1 MPSERATAP
10 VNSRPVLRPLLLA
23 LLLAASAQA
32 QADLFGVVADAETAG
47 PIVGATV
54 ALVDAA
60 GAARGQATG
69 TEGQFVFRGLRPGR
83 YLVRVSAVG
92 YAASAD
98 TLVLADGERRDLA
111 VALAPATAA
120 LGGVEVEAAPAQA
133 LREAGLTRLRPA
145 DLAAL
150 PTGDPGGDLAAGL
163 LVAPGLSTVGD
174 RGGQLS
180 VRGGTPTQNLVL
192 IDGIPLFQPFHL
204 LGGYSAL
211 PAGVV
216 RSADVYTGGWPARF
230 GGRIA
235 SVVDVTGRTGHK
247 RRVGGAVTASP
258 VLVGA
263 ELEVPV
269 VPGDVSLLASAR
281 QSVVERSGEVLGVD
295 LPYRFSDAFAK
306 AHARLDATS
315 TLQATALLSADD
327 GDVGINGNR
336 ITTRTEAAGGRFFS
350 ISSAFAAAIDISAYA
365 SRFTTTFEPVGSPRR
380 EAEAQTYGG
389 RFGYVYYLGP
399 HTIRTG
405 IQTSS
410 YLFRYAFRPGA
421 EARQNT
427 SEGSV
432 FVDADLALGG
442 GVRVEPGLR
451 VQTFPAQAR
460 TTSVEPRALVS
471 WAVGRHV
478 VRAAAGVYRQE
489 IVGLQD
495 QRDVGDVFTAWTTTQ
510 AGLPVPTAVHVL
522 AGWEGVV
529 GPLRLGVEGYAKAL
543 SGQTILLDGRLLST
557 NGDARGVELTAAVR
571 LPGVRLDARY
581 GAQSLAYRDAE
592 RTYRPPF
599 HRPHRLA
606 VDGRVERGPFALA
619 VAVQLTS
626 GRPYTQVVGAFL
638 DLDEDLR
645 RGVPIETALG
655 EPTVLLAPEPYGA
668 RTPPYAR
675 LDVSAEWA
683 LRIPGARAVVQAAVL
698 NATDRAN
705 VFYYDALRAE
715 RVDQLP
721 LLPTL
726 GLRVEVE

>member
-1 MPSERATAP
+1 MTRLLFVALVLVAGPTA
-10 VNSRPVLRPLLLA
+10 R
-23 LLLAASAQA
+23 A

-54 ALVDAA
+54 ALVDTA
-60 GAARGQATG
+60 GTVRGQAAG
-69 TEGQFVFRGLRPGR
+69 TEGQFVFRGLAPGR

-92 YAASAD
+92 YAASSD
-98 TLVLADGERRDLA
+98 TLALAEGERRDLA
-111 VALAPATAA
+111 VALAPVTAA
-120 LGGVEVEAAPAQA
+120 LGGVDVEAAPAETV
-133 LREAGLTRLRPA
+133 REAGLARLRPA

-150 PTGDPGGDLAAGL
+150 PTADPGGDLAAGL
-163 LVAPGLSTVGD
+163 LAQPGVSTVGD

-247 RRVGGAVTASP
+247 RRVGGAATASP

-263 ELEVPV
+263 ELELPI
-269 VPGDVSLLASAR
+269 VPGDVSLLASVR
-281 QSVVERSGEVLGVD
+281 QSVVERSGEALGID
-295 LPYRFSDAFAK
+295 LPYRFSDAFGK
-306 AHARLDATS
+306 VHARLDATS
-315 TLQATALLSADD
+315 TLQGTALVSADD
-327 GDVGINGNR
+327 GDLGVNGNR

-350 ISSAFAAAIDISAYA
+350 ISSAFAAAIDVSAYA
-365 SRFTTTFEPVGSPRR
+365 SRFTTTFEPVGAPRR
-380 EAEAQTYGG
+380 EAEAQTFGG
-389 RFGYVYYLGP
+389 RFGYVYYVGP

-405 IQTSS
+405 IQASS

-421 EARQNT
+421 ATRQNT

-460 TTSVEPRALVS
+460 TASVEPRVLVS

-478 VRAAAGVYRQE
+478 LRAAAGVYRQE

-510 AGLPVPTAVHVL
+510 PGLPVPTAVHGL
-522 AGWEGVV
+522 AGWEGPV
-529 GPLRLGVEGYAKAL
+529 GPVRLGVEGYAKAL

-557 NGDARGVELTAAVR
+557 NGDAYGVEVTAGLR
-571 LPGVRLDARY
+571 RPGLRVDARY
-581 GAQSLAYRDAE
+581 GAQALTYRDAT

-626 GRPYTQVVGAFL
+626 GRPYTQVAGAFL
-638 DLDEDLR
+638 DLTDELG
-645 RGVPIETALG
+645 RGVPAEAAQG
-655 EPTVLLAPEPYGA
+655 APTVLLAPQAYGA

-683 LRIPGARAVVQAAVL
+683 VRIPGARAVVQAAVL

-705 VFYYDALRAE
+705 VFYYDALRAD